1 MKLCEKLEELEHDF
15 SSIFDTVDFSNYNPL
30 SSQIQQLINIGL
42 MWMLANE
49 IKREKEENSDHVK
62 DHIQDELMSAEE
74 YYEKWE
80 DEKDPTLK
88 QMTKDE
94 LRHADYFI
102 KQARMMAKNV
112 EQQAKLQKYINWYN
126 GILERI
132 S

>member
-1 MKLCEKLEELEHDF
+1 MEICEKLEELENDF
-15 SSIFDTVDFSNYNPL
+15 SNIFDTINFSNYNP
-30 SSQIQQLINIGL
+30 SSTQVQQMINIGL
-42 MWMLANE
+42 IWMLASE
-49 IKREKEENSDHVK
+49 IKHEKDEHSDSVK

-80 DEKDPTLK
+80 NSKDPTLK
-88 QMTKDE
+88 QMAKDE

-126 GILERI
+126 GIVERI

>member
-15 SSIFDTVDFSNYNPL
+15 SSIFDTVDFSNYNPS

>member
-30 SSQIQQLINIGL
+30 SSQVQQLINIGL

-88 QMTKDE
+88 QMAKDE